1 MKKFLMIAALI
12 LSAAA
17 FANAQ
22 TVPAE
27 YKAEV
32 VKMLDATHARSLYVQ
47 TLEQTWTSMGIANAS
62 KMANGVADDL
72 WPDLVNEFAAE
83 YAKYLNLQD
92 MKNLN
97 AFYATPTG
105 IKVCDSL
112 NAINASVMNTV
123 QTKYASRIQNL
134 VMKYM

>member
-1 MKKFLMIAALI
+1 
-12 LSAAA
+12 
-17 FANAQ
+17 
-22 TVPAE
+22 
-27 YKAEV
+27 
-32 VKMLDATHARSLYVQ
+32 
-47 TLEQTWTSMGIANAS
+47 
-62 KMANGVADDL
+62 MANGVADDL